1 MKLDD
6 RIKNNPLLYKTFL
19 LALEI
24 IKLYKYLTEEKHEY
38 VMSKQLSKAKSWNQK
53 SESKKEKNSP
63 CFPSLKKKEREH

>member
-24 IKLYKYLTEEKHEY
+24 IRLYKCLTEEKHEY
-38 VMSKQLSKAKSWNQK
+38 VMSKQLLKAKSKKQK
-53 SESKKEKNSP
+53 VKIKKQK
-63 CFPSLKKKEREH
+63 LKIKKK